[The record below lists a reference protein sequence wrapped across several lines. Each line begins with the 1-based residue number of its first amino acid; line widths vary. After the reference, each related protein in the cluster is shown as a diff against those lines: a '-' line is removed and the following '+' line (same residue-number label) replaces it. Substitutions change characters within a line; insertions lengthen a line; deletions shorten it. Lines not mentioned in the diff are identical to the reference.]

1 MSSVRAL
8 EQPQLDVLAMPWRIA
23 FCTALLPDICAHDCC
38 IPVTPYGTD
47 AITFGPNFATPQTL
61 CDSRDAVQNLAGREA
76 FDALDPRD
84 WALARHRLHQKMDRT
99 FLRANLPK
107 GYGIPLGDV
116 EAAVSEYGGDFCV
129 KDDPAILRRPH
140 AMGQQGRDV
149 VPFMPI
155 VAHASDHNTAAKA
168 EASFEEA
175 DPRD

>member
-1 MSSVRAL
+1 
-8 EQPQLDVLAMPWRIA
+8 
-23 FCTALLPDICAHDCC
+23 
-38 IPVTPYGTD
+38 
-47 AITFGPNFATPQTL
+47 
-61 CDSRDAVQNLAGREA
+61 
-76 FDALDPRD
+76 
-84 WALARHRLHQKMDRT
+84 MDRT

-155 VAHASDHNTAAKA
+155 VAHASDHNTTAKA